1 MKIKSIFIALMAVLG
16 LVSCSKDG
24 SKTIQLDAFQAVE
37 VSPALISNADD
48 VQKLSEL
55 FSIVPGE
62 YTISWTLLEE
72 VPSLD
77 NYAGTFTVKLKLNK
91 KLKVNDK
98 FIKEPENAS
107 HLTLVF
113 TDADGNE
120 IHGNWFSSE
129 DVKNCSVNDSWFSKD
144 LHMDFVKFLQSEPG
158 TEMDVT
164 FGTIL
169 AEHSNASCS
178 QDITDIQKAKGVKL
192 KVSEYFVRDDVAFA
206 E

>member
-37 VSPALISNADD
+37 VDPASESNADD

-62 YTISWTLLEE
+62 YTISWTLVEE
-72 VPSLD
+72 VPTLD

-98 FIKEPENAS
+98 FIKEPENALS
-107 HLTLVF
+107 PTLVF

-120 IHGNWFSSE
+120 ISPYWSPLR
-129 DVKNCSVNDSWFSKD
+129 DVKNDDWISKD
-144 LHMDFVKFLQSEPG
+144 QHMDFVKFLQSEPG

-164 FGTIL
+164 FGRLL
-169 AEHSNASCS
+169 AEHSDARSS
-178 QDITDIQKAKGVKL
+178 QDLTDIQKAKGVKL
-192 KVSEYFVRDDVAFA
+192 KVYESFFQDDVTF
-206 E
+206 EE

>member
-37 VSPALISNADD
+37 VDSKNCDD

-62 YTISWTLLEE
+62 YTISWTLLDEL
-72 VPSLD
+72 PMLD
-77 NYAGTFTVKLKLNK
+77 HYAGTFTVKLKLNK
-91 KLKVNDK
+91 KLKVNENI
-98 FIKEPENAS
+98 IKEPENFNGII
-107 HLTLVF
+107 LVF

-120 IHGNWFSSE
+120 IGF
-129 DVKNCSVNDSWFSKD
+129 NCHWYVSWDARLSKTGWINKD
-144 LHMDFVKFLQSEPG
+144 LFMDFVKFLQSEPG

-164 FGTIL
+164 FGTML
-169 AEHSNASCS
+169 GESSDARYK
-178 QDITDIQKAKGVKL
+178 QDLTAIQKAKGVKL
-192 KVSEYFVRDDVAFA
+192 KVSKYFVPDDVAFA